1 MNVTSICYSHT
12 VFNATAEVGYRAAFM
27 DSFAETEW
35 LLLLYFLPAKRA
47 RARVQAWRRLQ
58 RVGAVAVRNSAYVL
72 PHSPESRED
81 FEWIKNEVVASGGE
95 AMVLTARAPDR
106 AASDELVETFRAAR
120 AKDFE
125 QIAGEASKLLKRASS
140 RDAGGRRQSTQR
152 VRRLRERFETAV
164 RLDFFDAP
172 GRDQVAAL
180 LAQLDQSTGRTRP
193 MAPVATKHENTTD
206 YRGRRWLTR
215 ARPGV
220 DRMSSAWL
228 IRRFIDPEAAFIFGE
243 PSKAPDT
250 IPFDTF
256 EAEFGHQGSNC
267 TFETLCQRFAID
279 DSAVLHIGRIV
290 HDLDLK
296 ESRYKEADTETV
308 GRLVEGLRRA
318 HRDDDVLLRAGMD
331 LFEALYQS
339 VAARPGAR
347 ETSSRLRTSTRR
359 RRTKS

>member
-1 MNVTSICYSHT
+1 
-12 VFNATAEVGYRAAFM
+12 M
-27 DSFAETEW
+27 DASVETEW

-47 RARVQAWRRLQ
+47 HARVQAWRRLQ
-58 RVGAVAVRNSAYVL
+58 RVGAVSVRNSAYVL
-72 PHSPESRED
+72 PQSAESRED

-95 AMVLTARAPDR
+95 AMVLAARAPDR
-106 AASDELVETFRAAR
+106 AAHDELVDAFRAAR

-125 QIAGEASKLLKRASS
+125 QLAGEASKLLKKAAN
-140 RDAGGRRQSTQR
+140 RDAGGRRQVTQR
-152 VRRLRERFETAV
+152 VRRLRERFEEAIRV
-164 RLDFFDAP
+164 DFFDAP

-180 LAQLDQSTGRTRP
+180 LARLDQSTGRTRP
-193 MAPVATKHENTTD
+193 MTTIAAKHENTTD

-215 ARPGV
+215 PRPGV

-228 IRRFIDPEAAFIFGE
+228 IRRFIDPDASFTFGE
-243 PSKAPDT
+243 PGKAADA
-250 IPFDTF
+250 IPFDTY
-256 EAEFGHQGSNC
+256 EAEFGHHGTHC

-296 ESRYKEADTETV
+296 ESRYKEPDAETV

-318 HRDDDVLLRAGMD
+318 HHEDAALLRAGMD

-339 VAARPGAR
+339 VAARPG
-347 ETSSRLRTSTRR
+347 SSKASGRVQRPTRR
-359 RRTKS
+359 RPKKS

>member
-1 MNVTSICYSHT
+1 MLSSCRVQFDS
-12 VFNATAEVGYRAAFM
+12 AEVGYRAALM
-27 DSFAETEW
+27 DAFAETEW

-47 RARVQAWRRLQ
+47 HARVQAWRRLQ
-58 RVGAVAVRNSAYVL
+58 RVGAISVRNSAYVL

-95 AMVLTARAPDR
+95 AMVFAARAPDR
-106 AASDELVETFRAAR
+106 AAYDELVDAFRAAR

-125 QIAGEASKLLKRASS
+125 QLAGEASKLLKKAAI
-140 RDAGGRRQSTQR
+140 RDGGGRRQVTQR
-152 VRRLRERFETAV
+152 VRRLRERFEGAV
-164 RLDFFDAP
+164 RVDFFAAP

-180 LAQLDQSTGRTRP
+180 LAQLEQSTGRTRTV
-193 MAPVATKHENTTD
+193 APIVTKRENTTE

-215 ARPGV
+215 PRPGV

-243 PSKAPDT
+243 PSKAADA
-250 IPFDTF
+250 ILFDTF
-256 EAEFGHQGSNC
+256 EAEFGHHGTNC
-267 TFETLCQRFAID
+267 TFETLCQRFAIE
-279 DSAVLHIGRIV
+279 DSTTLHIGRIV

-296 ESRYKEADTETV
+296 ESRYKEAEAETI
-308 GRLVEGLRRA
+308 GRLVEGLRSA
-318 HRDDDVLLRAGMD
+318 HPDDDALLRAGMD

-339 VAARPGAR
+339 IVVRPGAR

-359 RRTKS
+359 RRKSS